1 MKALGDSLKFMS
13 GKNFNYLSQ
22 DCGMIGHGSDLLVM
36 VMFFRKFIIPQE
48 ALRAFIYSIS
58 LTFL

>member
-1 MKALGDSLKFMS
+1 MKPEVKGRLTWVTLCKDIDNVGVVL
-13 GKNFNYLSQ
+13 
-22 DCGMIGHGSDLLVM
+22 
-36 VMFFRKFIIPQE
+36 RKSIIPQE